1 MLNDQIIQYNKY
13 YKTIKDKFAQLTQK
27 HSEIDLKESD
37 ILHYIELEKT
47 NAKQN
52 NQLIKLLREI
62 RQERRQ
68 VKYELAE
75 IQKINSRLTAP
86 LELIEPKP
94 YNYRT
99 KVMEM
104 LTK

>member
-1 MLNDQIIQYNKY
+1 MLNDQIINYNKY
-13 YKTIKDKFAQLTQK
+13 YETIKNKYTQLTQK
-27 HSEIDLKESD
+27 HSEIDMKESD

-47 NAKQN
+47 TAKQN
-52 NQLIKLLREI
+52 NQLVKLLREI
-62 RQERRQ
+62 RQERR
-68 VKYELAE
+68 KIKFELAE
-75 IQKINSRLTAP
+75 IQKINARLTAP

-99 KVMEM
+99 NVMEM